1 MLRLY
6 DYINSSFD
14 NRLLFGWGPK
24 DMAWVD
30 NGDGTISKK
39 ADPVLEGY
47 NSYAEVRH
55 TLSMGIKGIFLWTE
69 EDNSRLLRIVKSSI
83 WKDKSLTWTAP

>member
-1 MLRLY
+1 
-6 DYINSSFD
+6 
-14 NRLLFGWGPK
+14 
-24 DMAWVD
+24 MAWVD

-55 TLSMGIKGIFLWTE
+55 TLSMGIKVYSYGLKRIMQ
-69 EDNSRLLRIVKSSI
+69 NSQ
-83 WKDKSLTWTAP
+83 

>member
-47 NSYAEVRH
+47 NS
-55 TLSMGIKGIFLWTE
+55 
-69 EDNSRLLRIVKSSI
+69 
-83 WKDKSLTWTAP
+83 